1 MHSVATGKCLRH
13 QTKGCVT
20 CGNFPLRL
28 PPPGTNHLPPY
39 LQRLQVSILRVA
51 QQGGDAVV
59 VPHAADVG
67 VAPHGED
74 LSDDGHATPGRCA
87 PAPLSLHR
95 SPPEETARQG
105 KKSTLIQVETH
116 QHMCHSGRAARFVHS
131 SSHRLCYGGFLAW
144 ITGVDS
150 ALSFI
155 SYKKHVL
162 CLSIRQHEL

>member
-1 MHSVATGKCLRH
+1 MSKDSNNLQRENRYQGVHFMHSVATGKCLRH
-13 QTKGCVT
+13 QTKGCFT

-74 LSDDGHATPGRCA
+74 LSDDGHATQGAVHQLHYLRIAHLLRKQRDRGR
-87 PAPLSLHR
+87 
-95 SPPEETARQG
+95 
-105 KKSTLIQVETH
+105 
-116 QHMCHSGRAARFVHS
+116 RAH
-131 SSHRLCYGGFLAW
+131 
-144 ITGVDS
+144 
-150 ALSFI
+150 
-155 SYKKHVL
+155 
-162 CLSIRQHEL
+162 